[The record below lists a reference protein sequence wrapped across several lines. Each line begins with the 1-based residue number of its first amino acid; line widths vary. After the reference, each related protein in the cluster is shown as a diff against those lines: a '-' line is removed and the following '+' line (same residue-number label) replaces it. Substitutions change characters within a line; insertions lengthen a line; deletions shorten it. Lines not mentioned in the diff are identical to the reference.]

1 MHTYKLTI
9 EYDGTGLLGW
19 QKQKED
25 FSVQGCIEQAIYKF
39 CQQNIDVFCS
49 GRTDAGVH
57 ALGQVA
63 SIIFEKEYSEYQLK
77 EAINFYLRKV
87 VPEYAAVSILSVEL
101 AEPDF
106 HARFSAKRRYYQYR
120 IINRRSQLTT
130 ERKYAYHVAQDL
142 NVEAMQDAATILIG
156 NHDFSSFRAAECQ
169 AKSPIKSIDAIIIRQ
184 SGELITFDINAQSF
198 LHHQIRN
205 IVGTLT
211 QVGKGKWNSDDI
223 QHILDAK
230 DRRQAGATAPARG
243 LYFMKVDY

>member
-1 MHTYKLTI
+1 MQTYKLTI

-63 SIIFEKEYSEYQLK
+63 SISFETKHSEYQVK
-77 EAINFYLRKV
+77 EAINFYLRRI
-87 VPEYAAVSILSVEL
+87 VPKHAAISILSIEL
-101 AEPDF
+101 SEPDF

-120 IINRRSQLTT
+120 IINRRSQLTIG
-130 ERKYAYHVAQDL
+130 RKYSYHVAQEL
-142 NVEAMQDAATILIG
+142 NVDKMQDAATALIG
-156 NHDFSSFRAAECQ
+156 THDFSSFRAAECQ
-169 AKSPIKSIDAIIIRQ
+169 AKSPVKSIDEIKINQ

-205 IVGTLT
+205 IVGTLV
-211 QVGKGKWNSDDI
+211 QAGKGKWTKRDVER
-223 QHILDAK
+223 ILAAK
-230 DRRQAGATAPARG
+230 DRRKAGATAPAHG